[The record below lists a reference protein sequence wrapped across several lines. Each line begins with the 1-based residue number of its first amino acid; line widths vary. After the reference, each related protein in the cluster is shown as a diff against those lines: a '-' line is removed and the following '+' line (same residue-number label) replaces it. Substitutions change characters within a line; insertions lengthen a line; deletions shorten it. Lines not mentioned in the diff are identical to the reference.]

1 MYMISLV
8 YDCAQMH
15 GNSPKTD
22 S

>member
-15 GNSPKTD
+15 GNSAKTD